1 MPLRGGPHKDSEWAM
16 HYLVIALLL
25 LLVVALSLIVA
36 RILPLPI
43 PLPLIQI
50 VGGALLGGVFG
61 IKVPLD
67 PEIFFLLFIPPLLF
81 LAGWRIPKGAFF
93 RDLGLIVT
101 LAVGLVVFTV
111 VGMGFFIF
119 WLVPVMP
126 IAVAFAVAAILAP
139 TDPVAV
145 SVVHG
150 GSAMPARLE
159 HILAGESLFNDASGL
174 DIFRFAVAAAMTGS
188 FSFSQA
194 LGGFV
199 WVAVGGIAVG
209 AGVAFACGYLLRW
222 LVRIGGED
230 SAIQILV
237 SLLVPFAAYLVCQSL
252 QVSGILAAATAG
264 IATHYTS
271 LHGSEMSTTR
281 MDRRAVWNTV
291 QTVLDGIIFV
301 LLGEQLVSLS
311 EADLSGARHTGL
323 GMVAIYI
330 LAISLVLLLL
340 RFIWVWVS
348 LYFSRFRRSIPSF
361 STHFVL
367 VSVLSLAG
375 VRGAITLAGAFS
387 LPLFL
392 PDGSLLPGRELALAI
407 AMGVILVSLLLAS
420 VSLPLLL
427 KHLPDTPQLA
437 AIGDERGARISAAKA
452 AEQRLIVLRSGID
465 GHWEHKD
472 IAYEVIDHLLEVY
485 RRRIS
490 SDDNESEKEVWVRAR
505 VERNFRLAA
514 LAAERKQLF
523 ALRIRREID
532 DELHRKLVLEVD
544 LVEASLIS
552 KG

>member
-1 MPLRGGPHKDSEWAM
+1 MPLRGGPHKDPEQAM

-43 PLPLIQI
+43 PLPLLQI
-50 VGGALLGGVFG
+50 VGGFLLGSVFG
-61 IKVPLD
+61 IKIPLD

-81 LAGWRIPKGAFF
+81 LAGWRIPKGAFL
-93 RDLGLIVT
+93 RDLGLIAT

-111 VGMGFFIF
+111 VGMGYFIY

-145 SVVHG
+145 SAVHG
-150 GSAMPARLE
+150 GNAMPPRLE

-194 LGGFV
+194 VGGFV
-199 WVAVGGIAVG
+199 WVAVGGIAIG
-209 AGVAFACGYLLRW
+209 AGVAFICGYLLRW

-237 SLLVPFAAYLVCQSL
+237 SLLVPFAAYMTGQSL
-252 QVSGILAAATAG
+252 EVSGILAAATAG

-301 LLGEQLVSLS
+301 LLGEQLVRLS
-311 EADLSGARHTGL
+311 EVDLVGTRHTGL
-323 GMVAIYI
+323 GVVALYI

-340 RFIWVWVS
+340 RFVWVWVS
-348 LYFSRFRRSIPSF
+348 LYFSRFRQSIRSLSA
-361 STHFVL
+361 HFIL
-367 VSVLSLAG
+367 VSVLTVAG

-387 LPLFL
+387 LPLL
-392 PDGSLLPGRELALAI
+392 LHDGSPLPGRELALAI
-407 AMGVILVSLLLAS
+407 AMGVILFSLLLAS
-420 VSLPLLL
+420 FALPLLL

-437 AIGDERGARISAAKA
+437 AIGDERGARMSAAKA
-452 AEQRLIVLRSGID
+452 AEQRLTVLRSSINA
-465 GHWEHKD
+465 HWEHKD
-472 IAYEVIDHLLEVY
+472 VAFEVIDHLLEVY

-490 SDDNESEKEVWVRAR
+490 SGDDECEEQIWVRAR

-514 LAAERKQLF
+514 LAAERKQLL

-532 DELHRKLVLEVD
+532 DELHRKLVLELD